1 MNTKPP
7 LQVPNFI
14 GSSTT
19 QSRPQSPSLC
29 FSTAS
34 SKADKNAE
42 PTAVT
47 LCGCRRAP
55 RAQCFSA
62 IGVLVLVLA
71 YTAVGSVLFVT
82 LEGDA
87 EDGDMIESAVAASK
101 PYPRNDVVSSELRLK
116 TVDRLWSITEDLNI
130 LYKENWTRLAAQE
143 VQHFQD
149 TILRAVRASR
159 SQQVTNVQN
168 QSKPYKWTYASAFL
182 YSLTLIT
189 TIGYGGISPRT
200 QWGRIASLIYAL
212 FGIPIILL
220 YLSAMGEGLSGA
232 MQCLFRRIRPSSHS
246 SSNSASTSS
255 SLSGNSA
262 INSKSSSSE
271 IQKRSQQQHHQS
283 TSYHQTWTGI
293 HDPYGSVPGLGGSTG
308 SMAVGAGGSIHG
320 LSSSIVAAGGVGGG
334 GGSKHNQSVVPISI
348 CIMILI
354 CYVTLGA
361 VLFHRIQPWGVL
373 ESLYFCFTSLGTIGF
388 GDLMPT
394 GNIAQYAASA
404 YIVVGMAVVAMCFS
418 LIQTELIVWLKKF
431 ATPES
436 LPSSTEDVALVSV
449 AMTPTKS

>member
-14 GSSTT
+14 GSSTS
-19 QSRPQSPSLC
+19 SRPQSPSLC
-29 FSTAS
+29 FSTTS
-34 SKADKNAE
+34 SKADKNE
-42 PTAVT
+42 VAVT

-55 RAQCFSA
+55 TSQCFSA
-62 IGVLVLVLA
+62 IGVLLLVLA
-71 YTAVGSVLFVT
+71 YTAVGSVLFMT
-82 LEGDA
+82 LEGDTD
-87 EDGDMIESAVAASK
+87 DGDMIESSVAASK
-101 PYPRNDVVSSELRLK
+101 PYPRHDVVSSELRLK

-159 SQQVTNVQN
+159 SQQVTNVQSN
-168 QSKPYKWTYASAFL
+168 AKPYKWTYASAFL

-200 QWGRIASLIYAL
+200 QWGRIGALIYAL

-232 MQCLFRRIRPSSHS
+232 MRCLFRRLRPSSHS
-246 SSNSASTSS
+246 SASNSASTSS
-255 SLSGNSA
+255 SLSGNSV

-271 IQKRSQQQHHQS
+271 LQKRSQQQQQQS

-293 HDPYGSVPGLGGSTG
+293 HDPHGGYGG
-308 SMAVGAGGSIHG
+308 M
-320 LSSSIVAAGGVGGG
+320 SSGVGGSSTGNIGLSQRG
-334 GGSKHNQSVVPISI
+334 GGSGSKHNQSVVPISI

-361 VLFHRIQPWGVL
+361 VLFHKLQPWGVL

-394 GNIAQYAASA
+394 GNVAQYAASA

-418 LIQTELIVWLKKF
+418 LIQTELIIWLKKF

-449 AMTPTKS
+449 AMTPIKS

>member
-14 GSSTT
+14 GSSTS
-19 QSRPQSPSLC
+19 SRPQSPSLC
-29 FSTAS
+29 FSTTS
-34 SKADKNAE
+34 SKAEKNE
-42 PTAVT
+42 PVT

-55 RAQCFSA
+55 KSQCFSA
-62 IGVLVLVLA
+62 IGVLILVLA

-82 LEGDA
+82 LEGDGD
-87 EDGDMIESAVAASK
+87 ESDMIESSVAASK
-101 PYPRNDVVSSELRLK
+101 PYPRHDVVSTELRLK

-149 TILRAVRASR
+149 TILRAVRASK
-159 SQQVTNVQN
+159 SQQVTNVQSN
-168 QSKPYKWTYASAFL
+168 AKPYKWTYASAFL

-200 QWGRIASLIYAL
+200 QWGRIAALIYAL

-232 MQCLFRRIRPSSHS
+232 MRCLFRRIRPSSHS

-271 IQKRSQQQHHQS
+271 LQKRSQQQS
-283 TSYHQTWTGI
+283 TNYHQTWTGI
-293 HDPYGSVPGLGGSTG
+293 HDPHGYGG
-308 SMAVGAGGSIHG
+308 VGG
-320 LSSSIVAAGGVGGG
+320 LSSSNMGGNGGG
-334 GGSKHNQSVVPISI
+334 HTGSSSSKHNQSVVPISI

-361 VLFHRIQPWGVL
+361 VLFHKIQPWGVL

-388 GDLMPT
+388 GDLMPI

-436 LPSSTEDVALVSV
+436 IPSSTEDVALVSV
-449 AMTPTKS
+449 AMTPIKS

>member
-14 GSSTT
+14 GSSTS
-19 QSRPQSPSLC
+19 SRPQSPSLC

-34 SKADKNAE
+34 SKAEKNE
-42 PTAVT
+42 PVT
-47 LCGCRRAP
+47 LCGCRRASKS
-55 RAQCFSA
+55 QCFSA
-62 IGVLVLVLA
+62 IGVLLLVLA

-87 EDGDMIESAVAASK
+87 DESDMIETSVAASK
-101 PYPRNDVVSSELRLK
+101 PYPRHDVVSSELRLK

-149 TILRAVRASR
+149 TILRAVRASKA
-159 SQQVTNVQN
+159 QQVTNVQSN
-168 QSKPYKWTYASAFL
+168 AKPYKWTYASAFL

-200 QWGRIASLIYAL
+200 QWGRIAALIYAL

-232 MQCLFRRIRPSSHS
+232 MRCLFRRIRPSSQSS

-271 IQKRSQQQHHQS
+271 LQKRSQQQS

-293 HDPYGSVPGLGGSTG
+293 HDPHGYGG
-308 SMAVGAGGSIHG
+308 VGA
-320 LSSSIVAAGGVGGG
+320 LSSSNMGNNGGSHTGGS
-334 GGSKHNQSVVPISI
+334 GSKHNQSVVPISI

-361 VLFHRIQPWGVL
+361 VLFHKIQPWGVL

-388 GDLMPT
+388 GDLMPV

-436 LPSSTEDVALVSV
+436 IPSSTEDVALVSV
-449 AMTPTKS
+449 AMTPIKS